1 MSSSNNSNNA
11 QPILGTIGGLQIEFK
26 KDYSAEVKL
35 AIPESIEIANKSG
48 LDDAFIF
55 LLSLEKKCRLG
66 NDVTSL
72 KEVCLHIVRLAR
84 DRQDWDK
91 LNSILSTINKR
102 RAQSKVAVGAI
113 VQEAI
118 EYLDHTPNLEKKI
131 ELIKTL
137 KDICEGKIYL
147 EGESARLHLMLALI
161 LEEGG
166 DVAAACDTI
175 QDVHVETY
183 GSLSKKEKAE
193 YILQQI
199 RLNLLRKDF
208 VRTIIQSRK
217 MNRKV
222 IEEEGFEEI
231 KISFYTLMIDYHK
244 SFEKDTWEICQ
255 CYYKIYDTSLTKN
268 NPVVLKSSL
277 QSCII
282 YLLLSKYGPEQS
294 DMMHRLKSREDLN
307 DESLALFHQ
316 ALVYFTTPEII
327 TWPFQDSK
335 GNYQDFENHPSL
347 LTHGEA
353 SAEHF
358 LKQFQIRIIEHNIR
372 TVVSYY
378 TRIRISSLTKI
389 LNLSQEVLEE
399 HLSNLTS
406 TGDITCKINRPE
418 GIINFKKTRAPEAV
432 LSDWASD
439 IGKMLNL
446 MESTCHLIN
455 RENMIYKA

>member
-1 MSSSNNSNNA
+1 MSTPTPTPT
-11 QPILGTIGGLQIEFK
+11 QILGTIGGAQIELK

-35 AIPESIEIANKSG
+35 AIPESIEIATKSG
-48 LDDAFIF
+48 LDDAIVF

-66 NDVTSL
+66 NDITSL
-72 KEVCLHIVRLAR
+72 KETCLHIVRLVR
-84 DRQDWDK
+84 DRQDWDR
-91 LNSILSTINKR
+91 LNSVLSTINKR
-102 RAQSKVAVGAI
+102 RAQSKVAVGAV
-113 VQEAI
+113 VQEAMG
-118 EYLDHTPNLEKKI
+118 YLDHTPSLDKKI

-147 EGESARLHLMLALI
+147 EGESAKLHLMLALI

-166 DVAAACDTI
+166 DVAGACDTI

-222 IEEEGFEEI
+222 IEEAGFEDV
-231 KISFYTLMIDYHK
+231 KVSFYTMMIDYHK
-244 SFEKDTWEICQ
+244 SHEKDTWEICQ
-255 CYYKIYDTSLTKN
+255 SYYKIYDTSVTRTS
-268 NPVVLKSSL
+268 PEALKSSL

-282 YLLLSKYGPEQS
+282 YLLLSKHGPEQS
-294 DMMHRLKSREDLN
+294 DMMHRIKNKDDLK

-327 TWPFQDSK
+327 TWPFPDAK
-335 GNYQDFENHPSL
+335 GSYQDFEMHPSL
-347 LTHGEA
+347 HSHGA
-353 SAEHF
+353 AVADHF
-358 LKQFQIRIIEHNIR
+358 LKLFRTRIIEHNIR
-372 TVVSYY
+372 TIVSYY
-378 TRIRISSLTKI
+378 TRIRISSLSKVLT
-389 LNLSQEVLEE
+389 LPQDVLEE
-399 HLSNLTS
+399 HLSDLAS
-406 TGDITCKINRPE
+406 AGDITCKINRPD
-418 GIINFKKTRAPEAV
+418 GIVSFKKNRAPEAV

>member
-1 MSSSNNSNNA
+1 MSTPA
-11 QPILGTIGGLQIEFK
+11 ITPTPILGTIGGIQIELK

-35 AIPESIEIANKSG
+35 AITESIEIANKSG
-48 LDDAFIF
+48 LDEAFV
-55 LLSLEKKCRLG
+55 LLLALEKKCRLG

-72 KEVCLHIVRLAR
+72 KEICLHIVRLAR
-84 DRQDWDK
+84 EKQDWDR
-91 LNSILSTINKR
+91 LNSIISTLNKR
-102 RAQSKVAVGAI
+102 RAQSKAAVSAI
-113 VQEAI
+113 VQEAM
-118 EYLDHTPNLEKKI
+118 EYLNQTPNLEKKI

-147 EGESARLHLMLALI
+147 EADSAKLHLMLALI

-166 DVAAACDTI
+166 DIAAACDTI

-183 GSLSKKEKAE
+183 GSLTKKEKAE

-222 IEEEGFEEI
+222 IEDDGFEEI
-231 KISFYTLMIDYHK
+231 KISFYTMMIDYHK
-244 SFEKDTWEICQ
+244 SYEKDTWEICQ
-255 CYYKIYDTSLTKN
+255 SYYKIYDTSVTRA
-268 NPVVLKSSL
+268 NPEALKSSL

-294 DMMHRLKSREDLN
+294 DMMHRLKGRADLN
-307 DESLALFHQ
+307 DESLALYQQ
-316 ALVYFTTPEII
+316 ALIYFTTPEVI
-327 TWPFQDSK
+327 TWPFHDAK
-335 GNYQDFENHPSL
+335 GNYQDFEMHPSL
-347 LTHGEA
+347 HSHGAEA
-353 SAEHF
+353 AEHF
-358 LKQFQIRIIEHNIR
+358 LKLFRTRIIEHNIR

-378 TRIRISSLTKI
+378 TRIRISSLGKI
-389 LNLSQEVLEE
+389 LSLSQDVLEE
-399 HLSNLTS
+399 HLSDLAG

-418 GIINFKKTRAPEAV
+418 GIVSFKKNLAPEAI

-455 RENMIYKA
+455 RENMIYKV

>member
-1 MSSSNNSNNA
+1 MSA
-11 QPILGTIGGLQIEFK
+11 PAPAPVVVPVLGTIGGGQIELK
-26 KDYSAEVKL
+26 KDYSAEVKV
-35 AIPESIEIANKSG
+35 AITESIDIANTTG
-48 LDDAFIF
+48 LDDAYVL

-66 NDVTSL
+66 NDITSL
-72 KEVCLHIVRLAR
+72 KEVCLHIIRLSKEKN
-84 DRQDWDK
+84 DWDK
-91 LNSILSTINKR
+91 LNSMLSTINKR
-102 RAQSKVAVGAI
+102 RAQSKAAVTVI
-113 VQEAI
+113 VHEAM
-118 EYLDHTPNLEKKI
+118 EYIDQTPTLDKKI
-131 ELIKTL
+131 DLIKTL

-147 EGESARLHLMLALI
+147 EGESAKLHLMLALI

-166 DVAAACDTI
+166 DIASACDTI

-222 IEEEGFEEI
+222 IEEPGFEDI
-231 KISFYTLMIDYHK
+231 KISFYTMMIDYHK
-244 SFEKDTWEICQ
+244 YHEKDTWEICQ
-255 CYYKIYDTSLTKN
+255 SYYKIYDTSITRS
-268 NPVVLKSSL
+268 NPEALKSSL

-294 DMMHRLKSREDLN
+294 DMMHRIKVKEDLN
-307 DESLALFHQ
+307 DDSLALFKQ
-316 ALVYFTTPEII
+316 ALVYFTTPEVI
-327 TWPFQDSK
+327 TWPFHDAK
-335 GNYQDFENHPSL
+335 GNYQDFEMHSSL
-347 LTHGEA
+347 HSHGTET
-353 SAEHF
+353 AEHF
-358 LKQFQIRIIEHNIR
+358 LKLFRTRIIEHNIR

-378 TRIRISSLTKI
+378 TRIRINSLSKI
-389 LNLSQEVLEE
+389 LSLPQEVLEE
-399 HLSNLTS
+399 HLSDLAS

-418 GIINFKKTRAPEAV
+418 GIVNFKKNRAPEAV